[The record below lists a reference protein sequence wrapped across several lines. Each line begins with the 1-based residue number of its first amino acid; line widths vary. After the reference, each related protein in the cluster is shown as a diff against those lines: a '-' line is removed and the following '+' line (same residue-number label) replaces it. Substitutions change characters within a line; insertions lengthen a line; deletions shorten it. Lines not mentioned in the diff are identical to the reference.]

1 MKIKAIPKEPP
12 TNSKFWSS
20 HRSGKV
26 IAQSFLERE
35 VTIQN
40 YEAICSVKTDH
51 SIMHRLKNNWYCPNG
66 LIKKCDTQTSET
78 QIPMKRDRSASSGM
92 KNPTNLATASVLSR
106 LRNQVMRSY
115 ICHCRVIPST
125 RYLPLL
131 DHTCPGLCTMNTCH
145 NNVINAL

>member
-66 LIKKCDTQTSET
+66 LIKKCDTQASKT
-78 QIPMKRDRSASSGM
+78 QISMKRDRSASSGM

-106 LRNQVMRSY
+106 LRNLKLCGRTFATVGLSPGTVSSSSGSY
-115 ICHCRVIPST
+115 IPWAMHHE
-125 RYLPLL
+125 YLS
-131 DHTCPGLCTMNTCH
+131 
-145 NNVINAL
+145 

>member
-12 TNSKFWSS
+12 ANSKFWSS

-51 SIMHRLKNNWYCPNG
+51 SIMHRLKNNWYCPEG
-66 LIKKCDTQTSET
+66 FIKKCDTQASET
-78 QIPMKRDRSASSGM
+78 QRSMKRDRSTSSGM
-92 KNPTNLATASVLSR
+92 KNSTNLAAVSVLSR
-106 LRNQVMRSY
+106 LGNLKLCGRTFATVGLSPGTLSSSPGSY
-115 ICHCRVIPST
+115 IPRAIHHE
-125 RYLPLL
+125 YLS
-131 DHTCPGLCTMNTCH
+131 
-145 NNVINAL
+145 

>member
-12 TNSKFWSS
+12 SNSKFWSS

-40 YEAICSVKTDH
+40 YEAICSVKIDH

-66 LIKKCDTQTSET
+66 FIKKCDTQTSEP
-78 QIPMKRDRSASSGM
+78 QISFKRGRSDSSGM
-92 KNPTNLATASVLSR
+92 KNPTNLATAGVLSR
-106 LRNQVMRSY
+106 LRNLKLCGRTFATVGLSPGTVSSSSGSY
-115 ICHCRVIPST
+115 IPRAMHHE
-125 RYLPLL
+125 YL
-131 DHTCPGLCTMNTCH
+131 T
-145 NNVINAL
+145 

>member
-12 TNSKFWSS
+12 SNSKFWSS

-51 SIMHRLKNNWYCPNG
+51 SIMHRLKNNWYCPEG
-66 LIKKCDTQTSET
+66 FTKKCEIQASET
-78 QIPMKRDRSASSGM
+78 QIPMKKDRSVSSGM
-92 KNPTNLATASVLSR
+92 KNPTTLATAGVLSS
-106 LRNQVMRSY
+106 LRNLMLCSRTFATVGLSPGTVSSSSGSY
-115 ICHCRVIPST
+115 IPRAMHHE
-125 RYLPLL
+125 YLS
-131 DHTCPGLCTMNTCH
+131 
-145 NNVINAL
+145 